1 MAKEKNVK
9 LDDKLLEE
17 AEFKALLGDTVE
29 ERFLKVLEDQKK
41 AKKEKKKAD
50 ENEEGKKPTKYQNM
64 RFRILRTLRLKV
76 DEVSA
81 YEDISLNTAMNMMI
95 EAYNPEEVEKLREEV
110 KKLEKKVESLQ
121 KQVKKWK
128 EKAK

>member
-1 MAKEKNVK
+1 MAKKQVKVDNNV
-9 LDDKLLEE
+9 LEE
-17 AEFKALLGDTVE
+17 TEFKEMLGDTVE
-29 ERFLKVLEDQKK
+29 ERLLKVLEDQKK
-41 AKKEKKKAD
+41 AKREKKKAD

-76 DEVSA
+76 DEVAA

-110 KKLEKKVESLQ
+110 EKLGKKVESLQ